1 MVENSINTTLVL
13 REKADSIKNL
23 ITNKTAQMAAAQDRT
38 LGLVMAT
45 PGVKKLT
52 LEKEIQA
59 LTLAY
64 AEVLK
69 SYEVSDIT
77 LKDTKPLFLKLDES
91 IAPLGSTSSSLYL
104 NLIKAILSAFVVG
117 GGMIIGRNIYQEIM
131 A

>member
-1 MVENSINTTLVL
+1 M